1 MFVNKRFHV
10 CNLKIK
16 RYYCTA
22 KSFYVY
28 HFYLKSDISV
38 AFIFTFLW
46 LQYENKRL
54 SKIISTE
61 KDLQKNLEK
70 ISVVIIC
77 KLEIVYTL
85 KDIYIY
91 YLFFLCVNIWINILR
106 KVPQFQTWKNWHPR
120 KVCFPRFAK
129 IGRPMKTF
137 AVKIVL
143 LPLLFQFLGKSK
155 TQRLFHPRTM
165 KIWVFEIIFN
175 IVKECFSQK
184 IKIIL
189 KSIYLPLENLK

>member
-1 MFVNKRFHV
+1 
-10 CNLKIK
+10 
-16 RYYCTA
+16 
-22 KSFYVY
+22 
-28 HFYLKSDISV
+28 
-38 AFIFTFLW
+38 
-46 LQYENKRL
+46 
-54 SKIISTE
+54 
-61 KDLQKNLEK
+61 
-70 ISVVIIC
+70 
-77 KLEIVYTL
+77 
-85 KDIYIY
+85 
-91 YLFFLCVNIWINILR
+91 
-106 KVPQFQTWKNWHPR
+106 
-120 KVCFPRFAK
+120 
-129 IGRPMKTF
+129 MKTF